1 MNLKH
6 QLDAFLFP
14 FSFFF
19 WPGAGW
25 PKKQCL
31 VCLCRTHRSVLLYFT
46 PINTSFF
53 CARRLK
59 LTCIFRMPHISWNIF
74 SYTAN
79 KLSDEIMLNR
89 FRRFNTFSN
98 YIFTGKKNDIQG
110 LKYSWNFE
118 RQKSVVERKI
128 DFYVGKIALNIKI
141 HLNRSKSFQLGYN
154 AWAYQLMK
162 FKAER
167 LHRRICHSQKKFYI

>member
-1 MNLKH
+1 
-6 QLDAFLFP
+6 
-14 FSFFF
+14 
-19 WPGAGW
+19 
-25 PKKQCL
+25 
-31 VCLCRTHRSVLLYFT
+31 
-46 PINTSFF
+46 
-53 CARRLK
+53 
-59 LTCIFRMPHISWNIF
+59 MPHISWNIF

-89 FRRFNTFSN
+89 FRRINTFSN
-98 YIFTGKKNDIQG
+98 YIFTGKKNDIHG

-167 LHRRICHSQKKFYI
+167 LHRRICHSQKKIYI